1 MHSVTGLL
9 IQWRQGDQGSRDELF
24 HAVRGELRRIAARY
38 LRRERAGHVLQ
49 PSALVNEAYLRL
61 VDQPGQGWQNRAHFF
76 AISAHLM
83 RQILVDYARRAGAG
97 KRGGEDIHVS
107 FDEAMAFTPAKAAE
121 LLALHLAL
129 EKLAEVDSRKA
140 QVVELRYFGG
150 LEVEEVAAVLAVHP
164 NTVVRDW
171 QLAKAWLK
179 RALSASPPEA
189 ASVPPVR

>member
-1 MHSVTGLL
+1 MHSVTRLL
-9 IQWRQGDQGSRDELF
+9 IQWKEGDESSRNELF

-38 LRRERAGHVLQ
+38 MRRERAGHVLQ

-61 VDQPGQGWQNRAHFF
+61 VEQPGEGWQNRAHFF

-97 KRGGEDIHVS
+97 KRGGEEIHIP

-121 LLALHLAL
+121 LLALHQAL

-150 LEVEEVAAVLAVHP
+150 LEVEEVAAVLEVHP

-179 RALSASPPEA
+179 RALSAISDQAP
-189 ASVPPVR
+189 VPGG